1 VLDMSAAAVTA
12 LMENY
17 QHSLAR
23 NGVPAADPHLA
34 TTDHATP
41 IKINYVIA
49 GESTAATTAASG
61 K

>member
-1 VLDMSAAAVTA
+1 VLDMSAASVTA

-23 NGVPAADPHLA
+23 NSAPAADAHLA
-34 TTDHATP
+34 TGNQP

-49 GESTAATTAASG
+49 GEGTAAPVAASG